1 MKRTIIS
8 TLLLLFA
15 ATQLS
20 LAQAPQPAP
29 QPGKNK
35 GAEKKELMDAKLQII
50 KAELALTDEQFNKFA
65 PIYRQY
71 SRNIDFNRRR
81 AGRINLETASK
92 QEINEYLKNR
102 IDNSINVGMVRK
114 VYIQI
119 FERVLTPQQV
129 VKLYSMDNRLSRQA
143 REELAKRRNPEAQAQ
158 APAEK
163 APAKP
168 AGRK

>member
-1 MKRTIIS
+1 
-8 TLLLLFA
+8 
-15 ATQLS
+15 
-20 LAQAPQPAP
+20 
-29 QPGKNK
+29 
-35 GAEKKELMDAKLQII
+35 
-50 KAELALTDEQFNKFA
+50 
-65 PIYRQY
+65 
-71 SRNIDFNRRR
+71 
-81 AGRINLETASK
+81 
-92 QEINEYLKNR
+92 
-102 IDNSINVGMVRK
+102 MVRK